1 MNYTTHRHK
10 HGTIPEGI
18 ECFPKKNKKSKCKT
32 NNNNAY
38 IVYEIIKGRAKHSP
52 IDIDLNVLLQKP
64 LTKDIPIVQY
74 CMPQIT
80 LVLPREALD

>member
-18 ECFPKKNKKSKCKT
+18 EYFPKKNKKSKCKT

-38 IVYEIIKGRAKHSP
+38 IVYEIIKGEQNIHP
-52 IDIDLNVLLQKP
+52 
-64 LTKDIPIVQY
+64 
-74 CMPQIT
+74 
-80 LVLPREALD
+80 

>member
-10 HGTIPEGI
+10 HGTIPESI

-38 IVYEIIKGRAKHSP
+38 IVYEIIKGEQNIHP
-52 IDIDLNVLLQKP
+52 
-64 LTKDIPIVQY
+64 
-74 CMPQIT
+74 
-80 LVLPREALD
+80 